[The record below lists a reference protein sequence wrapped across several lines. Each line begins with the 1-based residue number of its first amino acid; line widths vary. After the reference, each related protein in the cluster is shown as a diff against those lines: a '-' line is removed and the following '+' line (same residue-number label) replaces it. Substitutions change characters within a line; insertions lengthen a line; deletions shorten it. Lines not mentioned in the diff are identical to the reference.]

1 MTWHLPPTTIDAYV
15 SGEGGDA
22 DAWSVEAHLV
32 SCEECRHAVSRAV
45 APRPDTVTEH
55 VWETVSARL
64 RPPGRVRSGSG
75 WRESWV
81 MVASGPAAR
90 WAWLASCGLVIVLAM
105 ALAVTEVSGSAPWL
119 AVIAPLLPVLGVA
132 MSYGSGL
139 DHSYEVIASTPGGG
153 LRLLLMRTVAVL
165 AVTTPTVLVAGLL
178 LGLGSPWHW
187 MAASLALT
195 LMALA
200 LGSVVGVE
208 HAAAAVGVVWLAASG
223 TPLLRS
229 APVPVWLAPESLS
242 TWLVVVVVMA
252 VLVVVRRHTFNNMP
266 LPNLKV
272 EVPN

>member
-1 MTWHLPPTTIDAYV
+1 MTWHIPDSIIDAYL
-15 SGEGGDA
+15 SGQVGDA

-32 SCEECRHAVSRAV
+32 SCDECRRALSN
-45 APRPDTVTEH
+45 AAHSDPDTVTDR

-64 RPPGRVRSGSG
+64 SPSGVARPGTR
-75 WRESWV
+75 WRGSWV

-90 WAWLASCGLVIVLAM
+90 WAWLASCAVVIVLAVV
-105 ALAVTEVSGSAPWL
+105 LGVYQGSAPWL
-119 AVIAPLLPVLGVA
+119 GVVAPLLPVMGVG

-153 LRLLLMRTVAVL
+153 LKLLLIRTVAVL
-165 AVTTPTVLVAGLL
+165 AVSTPTVLVAGLL
-178 LGLGSPWHW
+178 IGYGSPWHW
-187 MAASLALT
+187 MAASLGLT

-208 HAAAAVGVVWLAASG
+208 RAAALVGVAWVAASG
-223 TPLLRS
+223 APLLRS
-229 APVPVWLAPESLS
+229 SSVPVWLAPESLS
-242 TWLVVVVVMA
+242 TWLVVIVTA
-252 VLVVVRRHTFNNMP
+252 GVLVALRRKAFNNLP